1 MNRPEPPDDR
11 PRQPGPEPPPRPLR
25 TEIAAALAALR
36 RKPGLKPGGRAA
48 GAAAVILTA
57 LILALALLPKIWPP
71 GPVAAPETGVP
82 ITTDQANR
90 YLTDAEIEK
99 KIIDYIALTAW
110 AEQAGRA
117 AIDRPESFPEAM
129 MTEPNPRCAG
139 QFRENTVNDLNP
151 DLERERERLLECAA
165 AQSRYENRA
174 RPRWEHLSPLEREA
188 RARAN
193 LTLLWNA
200 LNPETVISVRIA
212 WQQAAEVNRQN
223 NDEFRQFAA
232 AYAECESIPGQLAPR
247 MAQAADRQTL
257 ALDWTDAA
265 ARMRDCAFS
274 VNEKLFPQETG

>member
-1 MNRPEPPDDR
+1 MNRQEPPDDR
-11 PRQPGPEPPPRPLR
+11 PHEPDQEPLRPLR
-25 TEIAAALAALR
+25 TEIAAALNALR

-57 LILALALLPKIWPP
+57 LILAIALLPKIWPP

-117 AIDRPESFPEAM
+117 AINHPETFPEAM
-129 MTEPNPRCAG
+129 LTEPNPRCAG
-139 QFRENTVNDLNP
+139 QFRAAILENLNP

-165 AQSRYENRA
+165 ARSEYQNRA

-188 RARAN
+188 RTRAH

-212 WQQAAEVNRQN
+212 WQQAAEVNRSN

-232 AYAECESIPGQLAPR
+232 AYAECESIPHQLAPR

-257 ALDWTDAA
+257 ALDWTNAA